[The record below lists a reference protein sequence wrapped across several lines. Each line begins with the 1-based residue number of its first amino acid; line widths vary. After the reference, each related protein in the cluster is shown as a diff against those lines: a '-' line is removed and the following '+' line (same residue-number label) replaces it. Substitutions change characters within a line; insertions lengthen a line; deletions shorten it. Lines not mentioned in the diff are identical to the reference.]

1 MSRLPSLRSLFVPWM
16 VVIAGAIA
24 LAQTPGAGRGTLV
37 VRMAVPAVVYVDGR
51 LVAGDR
57 GDHRIELPAG
67 LHRLRIV
74 HADYVDLRRVVDV
87 GADQSRTIAIDLTAR
102 GVRKAPATRRTD
114 ARRPPTATD
123 ADLIKA
129 IGFVGE
135 GDFEP
140 AAQTLEAV
148 VRNLANVPRLV
159 REQALAYLY
168 LGVAYAEL
176 DQIPAAQKALAH
188 AQQLDAV
195 VAPRASEFSPH
206 ILRLWEEARTIDP
219 EDGSTAS
226 DARPAAPAS
235 PPAADTPGPAPAP
248 TPAPEASAP
257 ASAEPGADAA
267 PAPETPDAEF
277 IAETDAGL
285 AFRFVLKAD
294 APCPGVLTVERE
306 SRNVAWEPAPGC
318 SSAFRVPAAELRS
331 PAAGPFGGVLLQFR
345 SDRPAMT
352 LMPGP
357 DADLLEPGVDAMH
370 LNDLPPSTRVNLRRA
385 IRELSVALGRRAGDS
400 IFGLQV
406 DLPLEELVANNAD
419 FEGASV
425 RTRGTLDVARGN
437 RYELKGETETVQLL
451 PSPATSQL
459 LQSKASQW
467 KGQEM
472 QISGVFSRVQR
483 RTNRDAEDAPRFAV
497 AVSSIEP
504 TAAEYAGPARQVTV
518 QDVTT
523 NPPAAGELVRVT
535 GRYRG
540 ANWFGDLPSDSRR
553 AIDDWVIKD
562 GAFAVW
568 VTGRKADRDGLN
580 VGGNPVRDSRLWV
593 AVTGKVEERKGMV
606 YLRARRIEAVPPP
619 DTGGTVTGNFKS
631 ARPTPPADIA
641 FLAPVAGIESASTD
655 QQFLVRFTK
664 PMDESTLRNRVQVRY
679 ADAPDTALP
688 RTSVTYYAERTYSI
702 MVDPGEALQPGRTV
716 ELVLLP
722 GIKDAD
728 GQPLAASTDPRV
740 LKWMVGRMQ

>member
-1 MSRLPSLRSLFVPWM
+1 V
-16 VVIAGAIA
+16 
-24 LAQTPGAGRGTLV
+24 
-37 VRMAVPAVVYVDGR
+37 
-51 LVAGDR
+51 
-57 GDHRIELPAG
+57 
-67 LHRLRIV
+67 
-74 HADYVDLRRVVDV
+74 
-87 GADQSRTIAIDLTAR
+87 
-102 GVRKAPATRRTD
+102 
-114 ARRPPTATD
+114 
-123 ADLIKA
+123 
-129 IGFVGE
+129 
-135 GDFEP
+135 
-140 AAQTLEAV
+140 
-148 VRNLANVPRLV
+148 
-159 REQALAYLY
+159 
-168 LGVAYAEL
+168 
-176 DQIPAAQKALAH
+176 
-188 AQQLDAV
+188 
-195 VAPRASEFSPH
+195 
-206 ILRLWEEARTIDP
+206 
-219 EDGSTAS
+219 
-226 DARPAAPAS
+226 AAPLAS
-235 PPAADTPGPAPAP
+235 APSEITTAAPAP
-248 TPAPEASAP
+248 TLPSEASP
-257 ASAEPGADAA
+257 L
-267 PAPETPDAEF
+267 PAPETAVGPPAATATAADAEF
-277 IAETDAGL
+277 IAETVAGL
-285 AFRFVLKAD
+285 AFRFVLKGD
-294 APCPGVLTVERE
+294 APCAGVLTVERE
-306 SRNVAWEPAPGC
+306 SRNVSWEPSAGC
-318 SSAFRVPAAELRS
+318 STAFRAPAAEVRS

-352 LMPGP
+352 LVPGP
-357 DADLLEPGVDAMH
+357 DGDLLEPGVEPMH
-370 LNDLPPSTRVNLRRA
+370 LNDLPPPTRVNLRRA
-385 IRELSVALGRRAGDS
+385 IRELSVALGRRGSDS

-406 DLPLEELVANNAD
+406 DLPLEELVANHAD
-419 FEGASV
+419 FESASV
-425 RTRGTLDVARGN
+425 RTRGTLNVARGN

-504 TAAEYAGPARQVTV
+504 TDGEYAGPARQVTV

-580 VGGNPVRDSRLWV
+580 VGGNAVRDSRLWV